1 MVVNRIVSFLPS
13 ATELLY
19 EFGVQ
24 DNIYGVTYECQ
35 FPEDAKQKPCVIRS
49 VIDSEKLA
57 SNEINKQTCQLL
69 TEKKDIFILDEE
81 VIKQAEPD
89 LIISQETCE
98 VCAAYNNQ
106 VNKSLQILK
115 KRPLVYSINPHN
127 LDEIIESVT
136 KLGKI
141 LEKSH
146 RAKEITD
153 DLKKRIQNI
162 RTIKKINP
170 RPKVL
175 AIEWLEPFFTAGHW
189 IPEMIEISGGKNMI
203 SIKGEHSRRLN
214 INEIIHAEP
223 DIIIL
228 MPCGFN
234 TDRTVLEYNT
244 ILKENKQWN
253 QLSAVKKN
261 EVYCVDARSF
271 FSKPSIRTVTGM
283 EIITKIIQPENSKD
297 IVPKDSFV
305 QVNCESN

>member
-69 TEKKDIFILDEE
+69 TEKKDIFILDE

-153 DLKKRIQNI
+153 DLKK
-162 RTIKKINP
+162 
-170 RPKVL
+170 
-175 AIEWLEPFFTAGHW
+175 
-189 IPEMIEISGGKNMI
+189 KNT
-203 SIKGEHSRRLN
+203 KHKDN
-214 INEIIHAEP
+214 
-223 DIIIL
+223 
-228 MPCGFN
+228 
-234 TDRTVLEYNT
+234 
-244 ILKENKQWN
+244 
-253 QLSAVKKN
+253 KKN
-261 EVYCVDARSF
+261 
-271 FSKPSIRTVTGM
+271 KPQT
-283 EIITKIIQPENSKD
+283 
-297 IVPKDSFV
+297 
-305 QVNCESN
+305 